1 MASSF
6 GNQTGI
12 AVERSLSVMAMLC
25 QPIPL
30 NSNTIQQV
38 KKDGYT
44 PWFTVLFLCC
54 ANAVSF
60 GQRVT
65 VRVVNLDGT
74 PFSNKQVYVSGL
86 SAQATTMRDEQL
98 KLTKKPI
105 RADLSLTTD
114 GNGET
119 TFDLPQPAPAYIY
132 VRPVFSERV
141 WDCSCL
147 VRIPTDELLQ
157 KGYITGSPYDAH
169 KKPKPVIQPEARKLV
184 FVMRRTPLWWQ
195 LVYPIEKG

>member
-1 MASSF
+1 MSD
-6 GNQTGI
+6 I
-12 AVERSLSVMAMLC
+12 AILR
-25 QPIPL
+25 QPFPQD
-30 NSNTIQQV
+30 SNTIQQV
-38 KKDGYT
+38 MKDGYI

-54 ANAVSF
+54 ANPVSF

-86 SAQATTMRDEQL
+86 NAQATTMHDERL

-114 GNGET
+114 GKGET
-119 TFDLPQPAPAYIY
+119 TFDLPKPAPAYIY

-141 WDCSCL
+141 WDCSCF

-157 KGYITGSPYDAH
+157 KGYITGSYDAH
-169 KKPKPVIQPEARKLV
+169 KKPKPVIQPEARELV

-195 LVYPIEKG
+195 LLYPIEKG

>member
-1 MASSF
+1 
-6 GNQTGI
+6 
-12 AVERSLSVMAMLC
+12 MAMFR

-38 KKDGYT
+38 MKDRYT
-44 PWFTVLFLCC
+44 PWLTVLFLCC
-54 ANAVSF
+54 ANAVSL

-86 SAQATTMRDEQL
+86 SAQATTMHDERL

-105 RADLSLTTD
+105 RADLSLMTD
-114 GNGET
+114 GKGET
-119 TFDLPQPAPAYIY
+119 TFDLPKPAPAYIY

-141 WDCSCL
+141 WDCSCF

-169 KKPKPVIQPEARKLV
+169 KKPKPVIQPEARELV
-184 FVMRRTPLWWQ
+184 FVMRRTPFWWQ

>member
-1 MASSF
+1 V
-6 GNQTGI
+6 I
-12 AVERSLSVMAMLC
+12 AFATSDFAPNPVVGVTTILRH
-25 QPIPL
+25 PIPQD
-30 NSNTIQQV
+30 SNTIQHV
-38 KKDGYT
+38 MKDGNI

-74 PFSNKQVYVSGL
+74 PFTDKQVYVSGL
-86 SAQATTMRDEQL
+86 SAQATTMHDEWL

-114 GNGET
+114 GKGET
-119 TFDLPQPAPAYIY
+119 TFDLPKPVPAYIY
-132 VRPVFSERV
+132 VRPVFSKRV
-141 WDCSCL
+141 WDCNCF

-157 KGYITGSPYDAH
+157 KGYITGSPYDPR
-169 KKPKPVIQPEARKLV
+169 KESKPVIQPEARELV

-195 LVYPIEKG
+195 LLYPIEKG